1 MVAWNRADLTLM
13 WRQEISKQGNGVVL
27 VKDLGTP
34 LWVIKY
40 KSIELPL
47 LSAQSLHAE
56 YETLGGSLRT
66 FYAHTAKRPYP
77 ASVNPLA
84 LPSLAGATI
93 HTLGGDTTSMRITE
107 AGYGLLAVCA

>member
-1 MVAWNRADLTLM
+1 MTLTYPRDMTTMVAWNRADLTLM

-77 ASVNPLA
+77 ASVNPLPP
-84 LPSLAGATI
+84 LSFQ
-93 HTLGGDTTSMRITE
+93 E
-107 AGYGLLAVCA
+107 ARR